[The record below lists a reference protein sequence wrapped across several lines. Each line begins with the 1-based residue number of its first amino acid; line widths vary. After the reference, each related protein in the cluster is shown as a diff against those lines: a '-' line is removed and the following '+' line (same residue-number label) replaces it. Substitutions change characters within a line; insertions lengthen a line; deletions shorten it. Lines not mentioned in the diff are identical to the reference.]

1 MIKEN
6 IFSLLENSELVI
18 HTYMGTT
25 FLECIGSNIPC
36 LLIMDVDKSLLNFKT
51 KKMLKYLE
59 KKNIVHKNQK
69 KLINFIQD
77 QNFNIK
83 DWWNDKNLQ
92 AK

>member
-1 MIKEN
+1 
-6 IFSLLENSELVI
+6 
-18 HTYMGTT
+18 
-25 FLECIGSNIPC
+25 
-36 LLIMDVDKSLLNFKT
+36 MDVEKSLLNFKT

-92 AK
+92 EYVEKFSKEFVRIPNSLSDEIYKKLV

>member
-1 MIKEN
+1 MFVN
-6 IFSLLENSELVI
+6 N
-18 HTYMGTT
+18 G
-25 FLECIGSNIPC
+25 CR
-36 LLIMDVDKSLLNFKT
+36 KSLLNFKT

-92 AK
+92 EYIEKFSKEFVRDS

>member
-1 MIKEN
+1 
-6 IFSLLENSELVI
+6 
-18 HTYMGTT
+18 
-25 FLECIGSNIPC
+25 
-36 LLIMDVDKSLLNFKT
+36 MDVEKSLLNFKT

-92 AK
+92 EYIEKFSKEFVRIPNSLSDEIYKKLV